1 MSNTESYIILNEN
14 REIVNRLVGRPY
26 SGLFVLET
34 SDLKQARNGDTIQGD
49 ITVVENNPNLQ
60 TILNPELVE
69 KPKTPAELKRE
80 LTHERYRTEK
90 KIEELNFQLMF
101 CQSRYQM
108 AVNMGDID
116 KKDKE
121 LAKYKVL
128 EAEQEALETKVA
140 ELIANGAEKWN
151 G

>member
-14 REIVNRLVGRPY
+14 REIINRLVGRPY
-26 SGLFVLET
+26 SGLFVLGT

-49 ITVVENNPNLQ
+49 ITVVENNPNLR
-60 TILNPELVE
+60 TILNPKLVE
-69 KPKTPAELKRE
+69 KPKTPEELKRE

-90 KIEELNFQLMF
+90 KIAELNFQLMF
-101 CQSRYQM
+101 CTAKVQM
-108 AVNMGDID
+108 AVIMGDID

-121 LAKYKVL
+121 LAKYRVL